1 MCSSI
6 HFGDGAILNLPQ
18 NSTFGFDARV
28 RGTQPS
34 LEHKESTGIGFLNIL
49 SICEK
54 IIAETII

>member
-1 MCSSI
+1 MCSSV
-6 HFGDGAILNLPQ
+6 HFGDGAIQNLPQ

-34 LEHKESTGIGFLNIL
+34 LESTGIGFLNIL